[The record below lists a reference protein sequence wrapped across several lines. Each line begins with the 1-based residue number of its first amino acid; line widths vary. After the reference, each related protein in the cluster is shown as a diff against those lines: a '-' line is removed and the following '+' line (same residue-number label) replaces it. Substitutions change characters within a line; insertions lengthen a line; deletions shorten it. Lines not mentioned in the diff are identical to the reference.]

1 MVKRREFVT
10 ASALVVSNLLA
21 GRVLAQ
27 QEGPRAAVVIGV
39 NKCGNLPVLSAAASS
54 AKLVADWLKS
64 EDFEIKLF
72 VDDDRPVKSGEI
84 FEAIAEFVE
93 RGTLGQLVVYF
104 SGHGFLNGFS
114 EYWMFSGAP
123 DNPNEAAS
131 LIESAA
137 LAKESGITNVVFI
150 SDACRSTPDS
160 LGASRVRGSLIF
172 PSGDASLHPADV
184 DKFLAAL
191 PGKSAL
197 ELPVADSTG
206 RFEGIYTSCFLDA
219 FKNPDA
225 SMVLTLS
232 DGSRVVP
239 NRNLKAYLTREV
251 QKRAQAKSIKLNQI
265 PDADVVSDDTVY
277 IGKVAPGTIIVQ
289 PPVADSQATIFD
301 VASREL
307 SRDGA
312 NISSPDTNN
321 ALPDSEISRVAVSS
335 GFNAIKDSILAATNA
350 TQELPINCGFVVTG
364 AKVESIT
371 TGPMHH
377 AEIISRKGSTVI
389 KVEIQNGNACS
400 AAIKF
405 EDGSGT
411 VLAAIKEFVGSVTVS
426 GGGVSNVN
434 YDPSRDN
441 WRFSDYQFERPRLAS
456 LRATVAASARYG
468 VLRIEGNKDARAAAA
483 SSFADRIRVLKGIDP
498 TLGIYAA
505 YAYADAGLVNQVQ
518 SVRSYMRDDLNVDI
532 FDVAMLAGELSGRPI
547 GADDGP
553 VPFCPMLSQGWS
565 LLRVKDVRLPDSVAE
580 LRDHLRPALWATF
593 EPKGMD
599 MIIEAL
605 RSGRLR

>member
-1 MVKRREFVT
+1 MRRREFVT
-10 ASALVVSNLLA
+10 ASALVASNLLV
-21 GRVLAQ
+21 RSVFAQ
-27 QEGPRAAVVIGV
+27 DQGPRAAVVIGV
-39 NKCGNLPVLSAAASS
+39 DKCGNLPILSAAASS

-64 EDFEIKLF
+64 EGFEVKLF
-72 VDDDRPVKSGEI
+72 VDDDKPVRSSDI
-84 FEAIAEFVE
+84 FDAIAEFVG
-93 RGTLGQLVVYF
+93 RGTLSQLVVYF

-131 LIESAA
+131 LIESTA

-160 LGASRVRGSLIF
+160 LGTSRVRGSLIF
-172 PSGDASLHPADV
+172 PNGDASQVRADV

-191 PGKSAL
+191 PGKPAL

-219 FKNPDA
+219 FKKPDA
-225 SMVLTLS
+225 SMVRTLEN
-232 DGSRVVP
+232 GSRVVP

-265 PDADVVSDDTVY
+265 PDADVVSDDTAY
-277 IGKVAPGTIIVQ
+277 IGKVAPETVVAP

-307 SRDGA
+307 ARDGA
-312 NISSPDTNN
+312 NISLLGPND
-321 ALPDSEISRVAVSS
+321 ALPESEINRVALSS
-335 GFNAIKDSILAATNA
+335 GFSAIKASILAAPDI
-350 TQELPINCGFVVTG
+350 TQQVPVNTGFVVSGTN
-364 AKVESIT
+364 VELVT
-371 TGPMHH
+371 TNPMHG
-377 AEIISRKGSTVI
+377 AEIVSRERSTTIQISIRDGK
-389 KVEIQNGNACS
+389 ACS
-400 AAIKF
+400 VAIRF

-411 VLAAIKEFVGSVTVS
+411 VLAALNEFVGSVEVA

-434 YDPSRDN
+434 YDPSRNN
-441 WRFSDYQFERPRLAS
+441 WRFSDYEFERPRLAS

-468 VLRIEGNKDARAAAA
+468 VLRIEGDKDTRAKGA

-505 YAYADAGLVNQVQ
+505 YAYADADLVDQVR

-532 FDVAMLAGELSGRPI
+532 FDVAMLAGELSGRSI
-547 GADDGP
+547 GGDDGA
-553 VPFCPMLSQGWS
+553 VPFCPMLNQGWS
-565 LLRVKDVRLPDSVAE
+565 FLRVKDVRLPDSVAE
-580 LRDHLRPALWATF
+580 TRDYLRPALWTTF
-593 EPKGMD
+593 EPKGMN
-599 MIIEAL
+599 IVIEAL